1 MNNSL
6 LNKKGM
12 LTAFLLNFS
21 RPKTSWSLHLALCGA
36 LSMSTH
42 VVMAQSTASVNGVVR
57 DATGKGIGAVT
68 VTIENPALSFKRS
81 TVSKDDGTFSFDQVP
96 QGQGYSF
103 RFQSLGYAS
112 KDLSNYNINANDKV
126 SLSVSLEQNA
136 EDLEEVVVTALGIK
150 RDKKA
155 LGYTVAELK
164 GDELTNGKEANV
176 ANALSGKVAG
186 VQVSRA
192 ASGAGGSAKVVIRG
206 NNSLIGNSQPLYV
219 VDGVPIDNQ
228 NLSAPSQWGG
238 TDYGDGIG
246 NINPDD
252 IESMSVLKGPNA
264 AALYGQRGSNGV
276 ILITTKSGKAGKTSF
291 NFNSDYSI
299 GTGLILPDF
308 QNEYGQGLNGNF
320 THFRKEDGSIV
331 SMAAAL
337 DGNFKGMPKA
347 SAGRDR
353 TTRASWGA
361 RMQGQQYE
369 DMYGNVLSF
378 SPQPDTYGT
387 FFQTEKQWVNNLSV
401 DGGNDRVNYRFSFAN
416 TNVDGYIPTNT
427 LNRNNFGL
435 RSQGKITEKLHI
447 DVKANYIMQQANNR
461 PTVSDA
467 ADNPAYL
474 FISQPRS
481 LSNNIASSYK
491 WTEEEVKRQL
501 GFSGIF
507 PGLEK
512 TYATNSS
519 TANPFW
525 TINENHNE
533 DRRDRIIGMLR
544 LSYDVMP
551 WLKLAAT
558 GGTDFYTD
566 QRFRYRPINT
576 YQSLNKKGD
585 IREEVL
591 RSREDNYDFLASS
604 NFNATDDIKLNV
616 NVGASHQSRYLR
628 LTGNTGNQFIVPDLF
643 VINNTTTNSYL
654 FDLVESQ
661 INSLYASGQ
670 FSFKDYWFVDFS
682 ARNDWSSTLSKQ
694 NNSFFYPSVSSSLV
708 LTDAFNWRSATLPY
722 AKVRAS
728 WAQAGS
734 SGNPYQLTG
743 AYSLNQYTHGG
754 IPMAS
759 YTEIIPDPDLKNE
772 LTTSIEAGADFRF
785 INNRLNLSFTY
796 YQARTKNQILDVP
809 ISPSSLYVKNRINA
823 GEISNKGFEFV
834 VSGSPIKNDVF
845 EWTSQFNFNRNK
857 NKVESLYPGVPTFL
871 LATDR
876 GINVVAEVGKP
887 FGQLIGTQFAW
898 IKDEQGNRLIDPAT
912 GLPLRSSG
920 RVETD
925 LGNAQPD
932 WIGGFANTFNY
943 KGISLYALV
952 DMRQGGII
960 FSQSNREQII
970 YGTSTKTLEG
980 REGTY
985 VASGMLATKNANG
998 EWVSSG
1004 TQNTKQVN
1012 AQDYWNLVASDKEV
1026 MVSEEMVNDM
1036 SYIAM
1041 REISLSYN
1049 LPKRYMPYKA
1059 IRNLK
1064 LGIYGRN
1071 LFYFQRKTDGFSP
1084 ESASFNVHNS
1094 SIGIESTSLP
1104 MMRNFGIN
1112 LTMGL

>member
-1 MNNSL
+1 M
-6 LNKKGM
+6 
-12 LTAFLLNFS
+12 
-21 RPKTSWSLHLALCGA
+21 
-36 LSMSTH
+36 
-42 VVMAQSTASVNGVVR
+42 
-57 DATGKGIGAVT
+57 
-68 VTIENPALSFKRS
+68 
-81 TVSKDDGTFSFDQVP
+81 
-96 QGQGYSF
+96 
-103 RFQSLGYAS
+103 
-112 KDLSNYNINANDKV
+112 
-126 SLSVSLEQNA
+126 
-136 EDLEEVVVTALGIK
+136 
-150 RDKKA
+150 
-155 LGYTVAELK
+155 
-164 GDELTNGKEANV
+164 
-176 ANALSGKVAG
+176 
-186 VQVSRA
+186 
-192 ASGAGGSAKVVIRG
+192 
-206 NNSLIGNSQPLYV
+206 
-219 VDGVPIDNQ
+219 
-228 NLSAPSQWGG
+228 
-238 TDYGDGIG
+238 
-246 NINPDD
+246 
-252 IESMSVLKGPNA
+252 
-264 AALYGQRGSNGV
+264 
-276 ILITTKSGKAGKTSF
+276 
-291 NFNSDYSI
+291 
-299 GTGLILPDF
+299 
-308 QNEYGQGLNGNF
+308 
-320 THFRKEDGSIV
+320 
-331 SMAAAL
+331 
-337 DGNFKGMPKA
+337 
-347 SAGRDR
+347 
-353 TTRASWGA
+353 
-361 RMQGQQYE
+361 
-369 DMYGNVLSF
+369 
-378 SPQPDTYGT
+378 
-387 FFQTEKQWVNNLSV
+387 
-401 DGGNDRVNYRFSFAN
+401 
-416 TNVDGYIPTNT
+416 
-427 LNRNNFGL
+427 
-435 RSQGKITEKLHI
+435 
-447 DVKANYIMQQANNR
+447 
-461 PTVSDA
+461 
-467 ADNPAYL
+467 
-474 FISQPRS
+474 
-481 LSNNIASSYK
+481 
-491 WTEEEVKRQL
+491 
-501 GFSGIF
+501 
-507 PGLEK
+507 
-512 TYATNSS
+512 
-519 TANPFW
+519 
-525 TINENHNE
+525 
-533 DRRDRIIGMLR
+533 
-544 LSYDVMP
+544 
-551 WLKLAAT
+551 
-558 GGTDFYTD
+558 
-566 QRFRYRPINT
+566 
-576 YQSLNKKGD
+576 
-585 IREEVL
+585 
-591 RSREDNYDFLASS
+591 
-604 NFNATDDIKLNV
+604 
-616 NVGASHQSRYLR
+616 
-628 LTGNTGNQFIVPDLF
+628 
-643 VINNTTTNSYL
+643 
-654 FDLVESQ
+654 
-661 INSLYASGQ
+661 
-670 FSFKDYWFVDFS
+670 
-682 ARNDWSSTLSKQ
+682 
-694 NNSFFYPSVSSSLV
+694 
-708 LTDAFNWRSATLPY
+708 LTDAFNWRSTTLPY

-834 VSGSPIKNDVF
+834 VSGSPIKNDAF